1 MERPHNEEQTRY
13 QSFTRRSLLLGGG
26 MAVGLAALLGRLY
39 QLQVLDAERY
49 RLLAE
54 DNRISMRLLAPPR
67 GEIIDRQGIPVAI
80 NRQNY
85 QVLLVAEQARDFRAV
100 LDRLSLLVEVTKE
113 DRVRIERDVKRF
125 RSFVPVRVRDSLTWD
140 EVSSIAVNAPDLPG
154 ISIEVGQT
162 RHYPFGAS
170 LAHIVGYVGAVSE
183 QDLIGQSDPMLQL
196 PGLRIGKNGVERA
209 QDDLLRGK
217 AGTSQLEV
225 NAVGRVM
232 QELSRTEGERGRM
245 IELTID
251 AVLQN
256 YVQQRLMGERS
267 AAAVVLD
274 VHTGGVLA
282 MGSVPS
288 YDPEPFVRGLS
299 SAQWR
304 TLLEDPL
311 NPLSNKAIA
320 GAYAPGSTFKMVV
333 ALAALE
339 AGIDPGERVFCPG
352 HYELGG
358 HRFHCWRRGGHGHMA
373 MHDSIVQSCDVY
385 FYDISRRLGMERL
398 AAMARR
404 FGLGEPVG
412 IDLPGERGGVVPTEA
427 WKLANIGERWQGG
440 ETLIAS
446 IGQGFMLSTPLQ
458 LAIMTARMVNG
469 GRAVTP
475 QVTRAVHDA
484 DGRVATIDPPTEMGL
499 EPEHLRLVVE
509 AMEDVV
515 VSRRGTAHGAR
526 IGIAELEMGGK
537 TGTSQVRRI
546 SAAERAAGVF
556 RNEDLPWHRRDHA
569 LYVGFAPIG
578 RPRYACSVI
587 VAHGGGGSAVAAPIA
602 RDILLETQRRDPAA
616 DDPLPGPLPG
626 PVAALEG

>member
-1 MERPHNEEQTRY
+1 VERPHNEEQTRY

-26 MAVGLAALLGRLY
+26 MAIGLTALLGRLY

-85 QVLLVAEQARDFRAV
+85 QVLLVAEQARDFRVV
-100 LDRLSLLVEVTKE
+100 LDRLSQLIEVTDE
-113 DRVRIERDVKRF
+113 DRARIERDVSRF
-125 RSFVPVRVRDSLTWD
+125 RSFVPVRVRDSLTWE

-170 LAHIVGYVGAVSE
+170 LAHIVGYVGPVSE
-183 QDLIGQSDPMLQL
+183 QDLIGQEDPMLQL
-196 PGLRIGKNGVERA
+196 PGLRIGKSGIERS
-209 QDDLLRGK
+209 QDHHLRGN
-217 AGTSQLEV
+217 AGASQLEV

-232 QELSRTEGERGRM
+232 QELSRQEGERGRM
-245 IELTID
+245 VELTID

-288 YDPEPFVRGLS
+288 FDPELFVRGLS
-299 SAQWR
+299 GAQWR
-304 TLLEDPL
+304 ALLEDPL

-320 GAYAPGSTFKMVV
+320 GAYAPGSTIKMVV
-333 ALAALE
+333 AMAALE
-339 AGIDPGERVFCPG
+339 AGIGGGERVFCPG
-352 HYELGG
+352 YYEFGG
-358 HRFHCWRRGGHGHMA
+358 HRFHCWRRGGHGHINMS
-373 MHDSIVQSCDVY
+373 DSIIQSCDVY
-385 FYDISRRLGMERL
+385 FYDVARRLGMERI
-398 AAMARR
+398 ASMARR
-404 FGLGEPVG
+404 FGLGAPVG

-458 LAIMTARMVNG
+458 LAVMTARMVNG
-469 GRAVTP
+469 GRAVVP
-475 QVTRAVHDA
+475 QLTRAVHDQN
-484 DGRVATIDPPTEMGL
+484 GRVAMIEPPADMGFS
-499 EPEHLRLVVE
+499 PGHLRLVVE

-515 VSRRGTAHGAR
+515 VSSRGTARGAR
-526 IGIAELEMGGK
+526 IGVEAFEMGGK

-569 LYVGFAPIG
+569 LFVGFAPIG

-616 DDPLPGPLPG
+616 DDPLPGPI
-626 PVAALEG
+626 AALAGEG

>member
-26 MAVGLAALLGRLY
+26 MAVGLAALSGRLY

-85 QVLLVAEQARDFRAV
+85 QVLLVAEQARDYRAV
-100 LDRLSLLVEVTKE
+100 LDRLAQLIEVTEE
-113 DRVRIERDVKRF
+113 DRDRIERDVRRF
-125 RSFVPVRVRDSLTWD
+125 RPFVPVRVRDSLTWD
-140 EVSSIAVNAPDLPG
+140 EVSSISVNAPDLPG

-183 QDLIGQSDPMLQL
+183 QDLIGQNDPMLEL
-196 PGLRIGKNGVERA
+196 PGLRIGKNGVERT
-209 QDDLLRGK
+209 QDDLLRGS

-232 QELSRTEGERGRM
+232 QELSRQEGEPGRM
-245 IELTID
+245 IELTLD

-256 YVQQRLMGERS
+256 YIQQRLMGERS

-274 VHTGGVLA
+274 VHTGGVLG
-282 MGSVPS
+282 MGSVPG
-288 YDPEPFVRGLS
+288 YDPEPFARGLS
-299 SAQWR
+299 AAQWR
-304 TLLEDPL
+304 ALLEDPL

-320 GAYAPGSTFKMVV
+320 GAYAPGSTLKMVV

-339 AGIDPGERVFCPG
+339 AGIPPGERVFCPG
-352 HYELGG
+352 HYEFGG
-358 HRFHCWRRGGHGHMA
+358 HRFHCWRRGGHGHMN

-385 FYDISRRLGMERL
+385 FYDVSRRLGMERM

-404 FGLGEPVG
+404 FGLGSPVG

-458 LAIMTARMVNG
+458 LAVMTARLVNG
-469 GRAVTP
+469 GLAVTP
-475 QVTRAVHDA
+475 QVTRAIHHP
-484 DGRVATIDPPTEMGL
+484 DGRVAAIDPPPGIGIA
-499 EPEHLRLVVE
+499 PEHLQVVVE

-515 VSRRGTAHGAR
+515 MSGRGTGRSAQIDIPG
-526 IGIAELEMGGK
+526 LEMGGK

-546 SAAERAAGVF
+546 TAAERAAGVF

-569 LYVGFAPIG
+569 LFVGFAPIG
-578 RPRYACSVI
+578 RPRYACAVV

-602 RDILLETQRRDPAA
+602 RDILIETQRRDPAA
-616 DDPLPGPLPG
+616 DDPLPTPIA
-626 PVAALEG
+626 VLES